1 MQISTFEDLL
11 SAAAAQAEPQ
21 TLLLAFARAEP
32 EPDTAPGAQPRV
44 TLVPTMCVDKA
55 AAAVQSF
62 GQLADEADGM
72 GQPWDVMLVTSLAGG
87 GHARDAARVD
97 QALRRMI
104 QLVREGRMTQLLA
117 FGRGG
122 ELLRQA

>member
-1 MQISTFEDLL
+1 MHISTFEDLL
-11 SAAAAQAEPQ
+11 SAAGAQAEPQ

-44 TLVPTMCVDKA
+44 TLVPTLCVDKA

-62 GQLADEADGM
+62 GQLAGEADSM
-72 GQPWDVMLVTSLAGG
+72 GQPWDVMLVTSLASEP
-87 GHARDAARVD
+87 RDASRVE

-117 FGRGG
+117 FDRDG